1 MRKQEII
8 LIKVLLWGQNLMK
21 RKNYTTFAAIHLGSE
36 MISMQ
41 ITEYRNTDRYKV
53 IERCN
58 RRIRLGEATFK
69 NKIIPF
75 KLVSEICEILQGFK
89 LLMEEYGVE
98 EYKMQ
103 ATTAVREA
111 SNQIFLLDQI
121 YNKTGLIVDVVDM
134 PMEIYTKYVAIRNTL
149 KNEKLSS
156 EREGMLMMDISS
168 GGLGVTLVRDEKI
181 AYQENFHVG
190 IIRTKESFE
199 RNRRESMH
207 FNKAL
212 TEFLSSTIGPV
223 RNELGDERVQ
233 YLVLSGTET
242 ELLLRML
249 GLDEEQLVHRIKAEK
264 FHAFFDNMRQMNLP
278 QLIQAYN
285 IPESTA
291 ELVLPTVLLYEQLL
305 HLIPAQEIII
315 TADRFIDGMQLLH
328 IGRKTNEA
336 MRKAWEQ
343 ELISLFHTIGKRYL
357 YDRKHAQQVERL
369 SLIIFDKIAKSYGMG
384 ENERLLLRAACI
396 LHDIGKYI
404 CMRSHSIYSYQLI
417 MSTDIIGLSNND
429 KRIVALASYYHAN
442 RLFDKTKP
450 NAPLVPENMIAVVAK
465 LAAIVRLADALDRSY
480 MQKIHSCTVTVRD
493 NKLKLQAVSKDDLAL
508 EIWTFTD
515 KAAFFEEVYGMEPV
529 LERVN
534 K

>member
-1 MRKQEII
+1 
-8 LIKVLLWGQNLMK
+8 MK

-36 MISMQ
+36 MVSMQ
-41 ITEYRNTDRYKV
+41 ITEYRNTDRYKIV
-53 IERCN
+53 ERCN

-98 EYKMQ
+98 EYVMQ

-111 SNQIFLLDQI
+111 SNQVFLLDQI

-134 PMEIYTKYVAIRNTL
+134 PKEIYTKFVAIRNTL
-149 KNEKLSS
+149 KQEKISS
-156 EREGMLMMDISS
+156 ERAGMLMMDISS

-181 AYQENFHVG
+181 CYQENFHVG
-190 IIRTKESFE
+190 IIRIKESFE
-199 RNRRESMH
+199 RNRRESIH

-223 RNELGDERVQ
+223 RNELGDDRVE

-249 GLDEEQLVHRIKAEK
+249 GLDEEQMVHHIKAEH
-264 FHAFFDNMRQMNLP
+264 FHAFFDKMRQLTLP
-278 QLIQAYN
+278 QLISAYK

-305 HLIPAQEIII
+305 HLIPAREIII

-328 IGRKTNEA
+328 IGMKTNAA
-336 MRKAWEQ
+336 MRKDWEQ

-357 YDRKHAQQVERL
+357 YDKKHAQQVERL
-369 SLIIFDKIAKSYGMG
+369 SLVIFDKIAKSYGMG
-384 ENERLLLRAACI
+384 EHERLLLRATCI

-404 CMRSHSIYSYQLI
+404 CMRSHSIYTYQLI
-417 MSTDIIGLSNND
+417 MSTDIIGLTEKD
-429 KRIVALASYYHAN
+429 KKIVALASYYHAN
-442 RLFDKTKP
+442 RLFDKT
-450 NAPLVPENMIAVVAK
+450 NTRAPQVESELVAVVAK

-480 MQKIHSCTVTVRD
+480 MQKIHSCTVTLKD
-493 NKLKLQAVSKDDLAL
+493 NKLKVQAASKEDLAL
-508 EIWTFTD
+508 EIWTFAD
-515 KAAFFEEVYGMEPV
+515 KSDFFEEVYGIEPV

>member
-1 MRKQEII
+1 
-8 LIKVLLWGQNLMK
+8 MK

-41 ITEYRNTDRYKV
+41 ITEYRNTDKYKI
-53 IERCN
+53 IELCN

-75 KLVSEICEILQGFK
+75 ELVSEICEILTGFK
-89 LLMEEYGVE
+89 RLMEEYGVE
-98 EYKMQ
+98 EYVMQ

-134 PMEIYTKYVAIRNTL
+134 PKEIYTKFVAIRHTL
-149 KNEKLSS
+149 KVEKIST
-156 EREGMLMMDISS
+156 EREGMLLMDISS
-168 GGLGVTLVRDEKI
+168 GGLGVTLVRDDKI
-181 AYQENFHVG
+181 CYQENFHIG
-190 IIRTKESFE
+190 IIRIKESFE

-212 TEFLSSTIGPV
+212 TEFLSSTISPV
-223 RNELGDERVQ
+223 RRELGDNRVQ

-249 GLDEEQLVHRIKAEK
+249 GLDEEQMVHRIKAAD
-264 FHAFFDNMRQMNLP
+264 FHAFFDKMRQMNLP
-278 QLIQAYN
+278 QLIQAYK
-285 IPESTA
+285 IPESVA

-328 IGRKTNEA
+328 IGQKTNA
-336 MRKAWEQ
+336 VMRKEWEQ
-343 ELISLFHTIGKRYL
+343 ELISLFHTIGGRYL
-357 YDRKHAQQVERL
+357 YDKKHAQQVERL
-369 SLIIFDKIAKSYGMG
+369 SLIIFDKIATSYGMG
-384 ENERLLLRAACI
+384 ERERLLLRAACI

-404 CMRSHSIYSYQLI
+404 CMRSHSIYTYQLI
-417 MSTDIIGLSNND
+417 MSTDIIGLSETD
-429 KRIVALASYYHAN
+429 KQIVALASYYHAN
-442 RLFDKTKP
+442 RLFDKT
-450 NAPLVPENMIAVVAK
+450 NTRAPQVPRELVPVVAK

-480 MQKIHSCTVTVRD
+480 GQKIHSCSVVIKGNSLR
-493 NKLKLQAVSKDDLAL
+493 LLAASKEDLAL
-508 EIWTFTD
+508 EMWTFAD
-515 KAAFFEEVYGMEPV
+515 KSSFFEEVFGIEPS

>member
-1 MRKQEII
+1 
-8 LIKVLLWGQNLMK
+8 MK

-41 ITEYRNTDRYKV
+41 ITEYRSTDRYKI

-75 KLVSEICEILQGFK
+75 PLVSEICEILQGFK

-98 EYKMQ
+98 EYVMQ

-121 YNKTGLIVDVVDM
+121 YNKTGLVVDVVDM
-134 PMEIYTKYVAIRNTL
+134 PKEIYTKFVAIRNTL
-149 KNEKLSS
+149 KAAKISS
-156 EREGMLMMDISS
+156 ERDGMLMMDISS
-168 GGLGVTLVRDEKI
+168 GGLGVTLVRDDKI
-181 AYQENFHVG
+181 CYQENFHVG
-190 IIRTKESFE
+190 IIRIKESFE
-199 RNRRESMH
+199 RNRRESIH

-223 RNELGDERVQ
+223 RNELGDDKVQ

-249 GLDEEQLVHRIKAEK
+249 GLDEKQLVHRIKAGD
-264 FHAFFDNMRQMNLP
+264 FHAFFDKMRQMNLP
-278 QLIQAYN
+278 QLIEAYK

-328 IGRKTNEA
+328 IGKKTNST
-336 MRKAWEQ
+336 MRKDWEQ

-357 YDRKHAQQVERL
+357 YDKKHAQQVERL
-369 SLIIFDKIAKSYGMG
+369 SLIIFDKIAKAYGMG
-384 ENERLLLRAACI
+384 EHERMLLRATCI

-404 CMRSHSIYSYQLI
+404 CMRSHSIYTYQLI
-417 MSTDIIGLSNND
+417 MSTDIIGLSEKD
-429 KRIVALASYYHAN
+429 KKIVALASYYHAN
-442 RLFDKTKP
+442 RLFDKT
-450 NAPLVPENMIAVVAK
+450 NSRAPLVEKELVPVVAK

-480 MQKIHSCTVTVRD
+480 MQKIHSFTV
-493 NKLKLQAVSKDDLAL
+493 NLKENRLKVQAASKEDLAL
-508 EIWTFTD
+508 EIWTFAD
-515 KAAFFEEVYGMEPV
+515 KSSFFEEVYGIEPI

>member
-1 MRKQEII
+1 
-8 LIKVLLWGQNLMK
+8 MK

-36 MISMQ
+36 MLSMQ
-41 ITEYRNTDRYKV
+41 ITEYHNTERYKV
-53 IERCN
+53 VECCN

-75 KLVSEICEILQGFK
+75 PLVSEICEILIGFK
-89 LLMEEYGVE
+89 RLMKEYGVE
-98 EYKMQ
+98 EYVMQ

-111 SNQIFLLDQI
+111 SNQVFLLDQI
-121 YNKTGLIVDVVDM
+121 YNKTGLVVDVVDM
-134 PMEIYTKYVAIRNTL
+134 PKEIYTKFVAIRNTL
-149 KNEKLSS
+149 KAEKIST

-181 AYQENFHVG
+181 CYQGNFHIG
-190 IIRTKESFE
+190 IIRIKESFE

-223 RNELGDERVQ
+223 RNELGDSKVR

-249 GLDEEQLVHRIKAEK
+249 GLDEQKVHRIKAAD
-264 FHAFFDNMRQMNLP
+264 FHAFFDSMRQMSLP
-278 QLIQAYN
+278 QLIQVYKL
-285 IPESTA
+285 PENVA

-305 HLIPAQEIII
+305 HLIPAKEIII
-315 TADRFIDGMQLLH
+315 TADRFIDGIQLLH
-328 IGRKTNEA
+328 IGNKTNPV
-336 MRKAWEQ
+336 MRKELEQ
-343 ELISLFHTIGKRYL
+343 ELISLFHTIGSRYL
-357 YDRKHAQQVERL
+357 YDKKHAQQVERL
-369 SLIIFDKIAKSYGMG
+369 SLIIFDKIAKAYGMG
-384 ENERLLLRAACI
+384 EHERLLLRATCI

-404 CMRSHSIYSYQLI
+404 CMRSHSIYTYQLI
-417 MSTDIIGLSNND
+417 MSTDIIGLSEKD
-429 KRIVALASYYHAN
+429 KKIVALASYYHAN
-442 RLFDKTKP
+442 RLFDKT
-450 NAPLVPENMIAVVAK
+450 NTLAPQVEKELVPVVAK

-480 MQKIHSCTVTVRD
+480 MQKIHSCSVTLKD
-493 NKLKLQAVSKDDLAL
+493 NKLKVLAASKEDLTL
-508 EIWTFTD
+508 EIWTFDD
-515 KAAFFEEVYGMEPV
+515 KSTFFEEVFGIEPI